1 MVYALHPLTKLPVR
15 GALEEALKALLER
28 EDEVVLAL
36 TDLDAFDAVNT
47 DFGVET
53 GDRVLQTV
61 AALLDEYAPD
71 QLFHIAGDEFALLF
85 PGLSLEQG
93 FLRMERLRAEVEGAT
108 ERFGLPGLR
117 PVRLTA
123 GVAQFPRD
131 AKDGRGLLKA
141 TSAAL
146 AVAKEG
152 GRNQVGLPP
161 NEDMVLK
168 SNYYPASSL
177 RKLKVLAERQKRKE
191 SQLLREALDDLF
203 RKYDVAREV

>member
-1 MVYALHPLTKLPVR
+1 MPYALHPLTKLPVR
-15 GALEEALKALLER
+15 GALEETLKTLLEQQ
-28 EDEVVLAL
+28 DEVVLAL

-47 DFGVET
+47 DFGPTV
-53 GDRVLQTV
+53 GDRILQTV
-61 AALLDEYAPD
+61 AALLSEHAPEHV
-71 QLFHIAGDEFALLF
+71 FHVAGDEFALVL
-85 PGLSLEQG
+85 PNLSLEQG
-93 FLRMERLRAEVEGAT
+93 FLRIERLRADMESAVE
-108 ERFGLPGLR
+108 RMNLPDRR

-131 AKDGRGLLKA
+131 AKDSRSLLKA
-141 TSAAL
+141 ASAAL

-177 RKLKVLAERQKRKE
+177 RKLKALAERQKRKE

-203 RKYDVAREV
+203 RKYDLPRDA